1 MPDTVSGGGDR
12 AVKQPCEV
20 PAHGAHFPKEGQTF
34 NKHTEEKSKKKK
46 CCGANEHGHGMAMGT
61 KRRGPSLS
69 ALCVWAE
76 TGISTR
82 GYKL

>member
-12 AVKQPCEV
+12 AVKQPREV

-46 CCGANEHGHGMAMGT
+46 NSVVPISMVMGWQ
-61 KRRGPSLS
+61 
-69 ALCVWAE
+69 WAQRD
-76 TGISTR
+76 GV
-82 GYKL
+82 LL